1 MKRIFSIVVAAFMLF
16 SVFAVSASAVSKVT
30 FVNTVPKNIGTLV
43 LKMGANSTDAAEV
56 FDKQNIYSLY
66 PAPEGTNF
74 CLKGNAWARYDF
86 DLEMSGRYALAFE
99 FVARTG
105 SDRAIDYAVDNPDDR
120 VFVKLDPC
128 ADNNDHRI
136 AIVELDLTA
145 GSHSIWFCSPTGFDD
160 STIKSCDFYGFE
172 LYLKEAS
179 GSDETSYSEPDE
191 TSSPET
197 EANMEDETKA
207 PANGGSENNTTVSTD
222 KTDGGSSDNSSDNNS
237 AKKTP
242 PAPDTSDASILLFAV
257 IAISSGAVLAVNR
270 RRG

>member
-1 MKRIFSIVVAAFMLF
+1 MKRIFSIAVATFMLF
-16 SVFAVSASAVSKVT
+16 SVFSVSASAVSKVT

-86 DLEMSGRYALAFE
+86 DLETSGRYALAFE

-128 ADNNDHRI
+128 ADNDDHRI

-145 GSHSIWFCSPTGFDD
+145 GSHSVWFCSPTGFDD

-179 GSDETSYSEPDE
+179 GSDETS
-191 TSSPET
+191 SSET
-197 EANMEDETKA
+197 EANPADKTNVSAAGET
-207 PANGGSENNTTVSTD
+207 ENNIAVSTN
-222 KTDGGSSDNSSDNNS
+222 KTDGGSSDNNSDNGSDNNS
-237 AKKTP
+237 ADKNP
-242 PAPDTSDASILLFAV
+242 PAPDTSDASILLFAAV
-257 IAISSGAVLAVNR
+257 TISSGAVLALNR